1 MFIFAINLEYGKY
14 NSHLL
19 SMRDVLKLQLMP
31 NLALRKYS
39 VLITYY
45 GTPFYNLKYNEK
57 PKDFLLLH
65 HLMDR
70 KYILSICCG
79 SFHILFFISS
89 YNNDKKE
96 TILLTRACYNCFM
109 GCPHWQGHYS
119 FSTDLVGTECYA
131 NMFTAKSGTLAVIF
145 HI

>member
-1 MFIFAINLEYGKY
+1 MGNA
-14 NSHLL
+14 SHLL

-45 GTPFYNLKYNEK
+45 GAPFYNLKYNEK

-70 KYILSICCG
+70 KYVLSICCG
-79 SFHILFFISS
+79 SFHILFFLSS
-89 YNNDKKE
+89 YNNDFKKNY
-96 TILLTRACYNCFM
+96 TFN
-109 GCPHWQGHYS
+109 
-119 FSTDLVGTECYA
+119 
-131 NMFTAKSGTLAVIF
+131 KSML
-145 HI
+145 